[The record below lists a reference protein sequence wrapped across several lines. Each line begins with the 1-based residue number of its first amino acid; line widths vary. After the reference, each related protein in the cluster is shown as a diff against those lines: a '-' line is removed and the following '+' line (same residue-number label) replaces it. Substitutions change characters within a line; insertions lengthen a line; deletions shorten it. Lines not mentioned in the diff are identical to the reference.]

1 MPNWG
6 ELDIP
11 GWRAAV
17 AERGAAAGVEYALRR
32 IAETQELNAFT
43 VVLDTAARER
53 AAQLDAL
60 PAVERGVLHGVP
72 LALKDE
78 NDLAG
83 TVTSFGTSANTTPKT
98 ANSLFVDRLLA
109 AGAIIIGKTTMPAFG
124 AFSITESEAFGVTR
138 NPHNLRRTPGG
149 SSGGSAAA
157 VAAGI
162 VPAAIGGD
170 GGGSIRIPADRCGLY
185 GLKPERGSVP
195 TAPYPHL
202 WHELGVAGPLAKT
215 AADALLL
222 CRVMAGVEV
231 AAPAVSDA
239 VAPDAAASQPL
250 PLPAESQSQP
260 LAAQPLPEP
269 PRLRIGVQLR
279 PTSPGVRLAR
289 SHRDAVLAAAARL
302 AERGHTVEQVAAR
315 LPDPTLPFIV
325 QFFRAIA
332 DEIAGLDNPAMIER
346 RHRFTGFVGRLIPE
360 RLLAWAKA
368 RSASFGADLA
378 AQLGPYDVLLTPTT
392 AGRPRRAD
400 SNRGKSALGAMLA
413 ATPDVAYT
421 AVWNVAGNAV
431 LAVPYG
437 RATDGL
443 PVSIQLIAVQQER
456 AAEPEAAR
464 EITLAAET
472 LLVQLA
478 QELSG

>member
-162 VPAAIGGD
+162 VPAAIG
-170 GGGSIRIPADRCGLY
+170 
-185 GLKPERGSVP
+185 E
-195 TAPYPHL
+195 TA
-202 WHELGVAGPLAKT
+202 EG
-215 AADALLL
+215 
-222 CRVMAGVEV
+222 
-231 AAPAVSDA
+231 
-239 VAPDAAASQPL
+239 
-250 PLPAESQSQP
+250 
-260 LAAQPLPEP
+260 
-269 PRLRIGVQLR
+269 
-279 PTSPGVRLAR
+279 
-289 SHRDAVLAAAARL
+289 
-302 AERGHTVEQVAAR
+302 
-315 LPDPTLPFIV
+315 
-325 QFFRAIA
+325 
-332 DEIAGLDNPAMIER
+332 
-346 RHRFTGFVGRLIPE
+346 
-360 RLLAWAKA
+360 
-368 RSASFGADLA
+368 RSAFP
-378 AQLGPYDVLLTPTT
+378 Q
-392 AGRPRRAD
+392 
-400 SNRGKSALGAMLA
+400 
-413 ATPDVAYT
+413 
-421 AVWNVAGNAV
+421 
-431 LAVPYG
+431 
-437 RATDGL
+437 
-443 PVSIQLIAVQQER
+443 IAVVY
-456 AAEPEAAR
+456 
-464 EITLAAET
+464 T
-472 LLVQLA
+472 V
-478 QELSG
+478 